1 MSFIHFT
8 ICHVLLPP
16 NVHLFPP
23 ALPKVHGLTSGGL
36 IDFYNLF
43 ILSKYIDF
51 KCYMSFF
58 PKSTPITKTLEYL
71 KAKFFFLYFLSFV
84 SLGPHLWHMEVPR
97 LEVESEV

>member
-8 ICHVLLPP
+8 ICHVLLLP

-51 KCYMSFF
+51 KC
-58 PKSTPITKTLEYL
+58 P
-71 KAKFFFLYFLSFV
+71 FLSVRVLFNGKERMSYFV
-84 SLGPHLWHMEVPR
+84 FSRNNFLFQVAEEPK
-97 LEVESEV
+97 